1 MKIKYISII
10 VGLIALFLPTS
21 VAAEELD
28 ADTFAGFGTEIVI
41 EDLDDYESEQVN
53 FVIFNPDEDVIE
65 ESVRVRRGKATLELG
80 AEDTTIA
87 GYYDVELEDSDGNKI
102 TSGSFEVF
110 EDVPAELVRE
120 LLGDSSPISDTR
132 DTSESRRSSLG
143 ASLLDEYDRDKE
155 EEDNNRS
162 GFIDHFDIEIEN
174 RVVRINEQMDISIIA
189 RDRNDKRV
197 DDYIGEVIVETTD
210 PDAQIPISAV
220 KFFASDRGV
229 VDLPLAIMFGT
240 PGTHTMYISDDEDEN
255 VFGEIELR
263 VVGRSSNVGQGQIAI
278 EMPKDGGSIAN
289 NATISGTA
297 PAYINLEL
305 VNLNTVNGEAEVLK
319 IGESDKDGK
328 FRFQVSLDPN
338 KTQYEFMVREGEGGI
353 GRESQSAKV
362 TVDAE
367 APQIHNATLMP
378 DTVLAGTAFSVS
390 ISADSGN
397 QASVKVGG
405 NQPVV
410 MPEGVI
416 GDDGKSTYQATI
428 DAPDQPGSYTIQ
440 VTIKDSAGNGNSQ
453 SLILTVQ
460 STGLPVVA
468 GVKAQPVEKDV
479 LVSWSS
485 VHNAAQYRIYFGPS
499 AQDLSSHVDTA
510 SSAPSAR
517 LTGLNSSQTYY
528 FAVSAL
534 DPQNRESVSKSEV
547 VSAATQ
553 GSIFGAIVTPR
564 VNGAFINWTMPND
577 ISASKFSIRYGVQPG
592 MYTEQRIVSGT
603 KNSYEFIDLMN
614 GINYYILISA
624 VKDGGEVI
632 NDVVES
638 TVVPG
643 SGGKPGFHF
652 SANESPIAPM
662 GGPGITN
669 GKVNISAA
677 SSQVQMPQSGGISI
691 VWTVLLGAIVSI
703 CILIAK
709 KNNDRKKLLASIA
722 TSYDYGVRL
731 R

>member
-1 MKIKYISII
+1 MKVKYISII
-10 VGLIALFLPTS
+10 FGLIALFLPTS
-21 VAAEELD
+21 VVAEELD

-41 EDLDDYESEQVN
+41 EDLDDYESEQVT

-80 AEDTTIA
+80 SEDTAIP
-87 GYYDVELEDSDGNKI
+87 GYYDVELEDSDGNNI

-132 DTSESRRSSLG
+132 DTSERRRSSLG
-143 ASLLDEYDRDKE
+143 ASLLDEYDRDDE
-155 EEDNNRS
+155 EEDDNRS
-162 GFIDHFDIEIEN
+162 GFIDHFDIDIEN
-174 RVVRINEQMDISIIA
+174 RVVRINEQMDISLIA

-229 VDLPLAIMFGT
+229 VDLPLAVMFGT
-240 PGTHTMYISDDEDEN
+240 PGTHTLYVSDDEDEN

-263 VVGRSSNVGQGQIAI
+263 VVGRASNVGEGKIVI
-278 EMPKDGGSIAN
+278 ENPKDGGSIAN
-289 NATISGTA
+289 NAIISGIA

-305 VNLNTVNGEAEVLK
+305 VNLRTDTGEAEIIK
-319 IGESDKDGK
+319 TGESDKDGK
-328 FRFQVSLDPN
+328 FSFQVSLDSN

-353 GRESQSAKV
+353 GRESQTAKV

-367 APQIHNATLMP
+367 APQIRSATLMP
-378 DTVLAGTAFSVS
+378 NTVLAGTAFSVTM
-390 ISADSGN
+390 SADSGN
-397 QASVKVGG
+397 TAMVKVGG
-405 NQPVV
+405 DTQIT

-416 GDDGKSTYQATI
+416 GDDGKSTYQATV
-428 DAPDQPGSYTIQ
+428 DAPNQPGSYTVQ
-440 VTIKDSAGNGNSQ
+440 VNIKDAAGNGSTQ

-460 STGLPVVA
+460 STGLPVVS

-479 LVSWSS
+479 LISWSP
-485 VHNAAQYRIYFGPS
+485 VHSAAQYRIYFGNS
-499 AQDLSSHVDTA
+499 SQDLSSHIDTA
-510 SSAPSAR
+510 SSTSSAR

-534 DPQNRESVSKSEV
+534 DPQNRESVSKSET

-553 GSIFGAIVTPR
+553 GSIFGAVITPKI
-564 VNGAFINWTMPND
+564 NGASMSWAMPTN

-603 KNSYEFIDLMN
+603 KNSYELIDLMN
-614 GINYYILISA
+614 GVTYYVLLSA
-624 VKDGGEVI
+624 VKANGEVV

-643 SGGKPGFHF
+643 QAGQPGFHF

-662 GGPGITN
+662 GGPGI
-669 GKVNISAA
+669 VNISAV
-677 SSQVQMPQSGGISI
+677 SSQVKMPQSGGISM
-691 VWTVLLGAIVSI
+691 VWTVLFGVVISIGLFIVKRI
-703 CILIAK
+703 
-709 KNNDRKKLLASIA
+709 NDRKKLLASIA
-722 TSYDYGVRL
+722 TNYDYGVRL